1 MFSLL
6 LTVLYLSFIS
16 MGLPDSLLGAAWP
29 SMYPQLQVP
38 VSYAGILSVI
48 ISGGTVL
55 SSLLAGRMLQRFG
68 TGAVAACSVLLTACA
83 LWGYASAGSF
93 AALCCYSV
101 PYGLGAGAVDTALN
115 HYAAVHYPARHMNW
129 LHCCWGIGCILS
141 PYIMSLRL
149 SAAADWQSG
158 YRTVAVLQL
167 LLTGVLFSSLPLWKH
182 TEPAKE
188 RTAASSAA
196 SGPVLRIPG
205 AKGTLAAFFC
215 SCALENTTGL
225 WSVSYLVQSRGFRPE
240 RAAAAGTLFYIGIT
254 AGRLLA
260 GSLSARCS
268 DRSMIRAGLC
278 ITAAGIGIL
287 MLPPDFS
294 ALSGLFV
301 TGFGCAPV
309 YPCML
314 HETPQ
319 RFSRASARRL
329 IGLQTASAYLG
340 AAWMPPLTGIL
351 AAGTGMRFLP
361 LYLSFYLFL
370 SIIAVRAS
378 HGRIASAANRSNQS
392 TGEKT

>member
-1 MFSLL
+1 MFTLL

-29 SMYPQLQVP
+29 SMYLQLHVP
-38 VSYAGILSVI
+38 VSFAGILSVI

-55 SSLLAGRMLQRFG
+55 SSLLAGRLLQRFG
-68 TGAVAACSVLLTACA
+68 TGPVSACSVLLTACA
-83 LWGYASAGSF
+83 LCGYASAGSF
-93 AALCCYSV
+93 AALCFFSV

-141 PYIMSLRL
+141 PYIMSFRL
-149 SAAADWQSG
+149 KAAADWQSG

-167 LLTGVLFSSLPLWKH
+167 LLTVILFCSLPLWKH
-182 TEPAKE
+182 TGTAKT
-188 RTAASSAA
+188 RTGLPASSLSAA
-196 SGPVLRIPG
+196 LRIPG
-205 AKGTLAAFFC
+205 ARRSLAAFFC
-215 SCALENTTGL
+215 SCALESTAGL

-254 AGRLLA
+254 AGRMLA
-260 GSLSARCS
+260 GSLAERLG
-268 DRSMIRAGLC
+268 DRSIIRAGFC
-278 ITAAGIGIL
+278 FTAAGIGIL
-287 MLPPDFS
+287 LLPPDFA
-294 ALSGLFV
+294 ALCGLFV

-319 RFSRASARRL
+319 RFSRESAQSL

-340 AAWMPPLTGIL
+340 AALMPPLTGLL
-351 AAGTGMRFLP
+351 AAGSGMRFLP
-361 LYLSFYLFL
+361 LYLAFYLFL
-370 SIIAVRAS
+370 SIIAGKRTTPAL
-378 HGRIASAANRSNQS
+378 R
-392 TGEKT
+392 

>member
-29 SMYPQLQVP
+29 SMYPQLHVP
-38 VSYAGILSVI
+38 VSFAGILSLM

-55 SSLLAGRMLQRFG
+55 SSLLAGRLLQRFG
-68 TGAVAACSVLLTACA
+68 TGTVAACSVLLTACA
-83 LWGYASAGSF
+83 LCGYASAGSF
-93 AALCCYSV
+93 AALCFFSV

-141 PYIMSLRL
+141 PYIMRLRL
-149 SAAADWQSG
+149 SASADWHSG

-167 LLTGVLFSSLPLWKH
+167 ILTAVLFCSLPLWKH
-182 TEPAKE
+182 TESEK
-188 RTAASSAA
+188 TQGGSAA
-196 SGPVLRIPG
+196 AFGAVLRLCG
-205 AKGTLAAFFC
+205 AKGSLAAFFC
-215 SCALENTTGL
+215 SCALESTAGL
-225 WSVSYLVQSRGFRPE
+225 WAGSWLVQCRGFQPKN
-240 RAAAAGTLFYIGIT
+240 AAAAGALFYAGIT

-260 GSLSARCS
+260 GSLSEHLE
-268 DRSMIRAGLC
+268 DRRMIRAGLC

-287 MLPPDFS
+287 MLRPDLA
-294 ALSGLFV
+294 ALCGLFI

-314 HETPQ
+314 HETPR
-319 RFSRASARRL
+319 RFSRESAQSL

-340 AAWMPPLTGIL
+340 AAVMPPLTGIL
-351 AAGTGMRFLP
+351 AEKTGMCFLP
-361 LYLSFYLFL
+361 LYLAFYLFL
-370 SIIAVRAS
+370 CIIADRQPARAL
-378 HGRIASAANRSNQS
+378 I
-392 TGEKT
+392 